1 MPEKDVTKLD
11 TALHR
16 TTHQLTS
23 PHRTVPPCR
32 DMPQL
37 PEQEDEEE
45 EGGGISLW
53 EGGVGGDGSGY
64 TGPFEESER
73 YLLNFSCPKKEGTYA
88 RLHVRTPK
96 QGTTAPST
104 IDYDVRKFQG
114 AFFFL
119 SDEHPNEV

>member
-1 MPEKDVTKLD
+1 
-11 TALHR
+11 
-16 TTHQLTS
+16 
-23 PHRTVPPCR
+23 
-32 DMPQL
+32 MPQL

-73 YLLNFSCPKKEGTYA
+73 YLLNFSCPKNEGTYA

-104 IDYDVRKFQG
+104 IDYDARKFQG
-114 AFFFL
+114 AFFFFVRRTPKRGVKCVL
-119 SDEHPNEV
+119 LRGIIVNRTYGIHKTYIFNTFY